1 VASDISLTLIYFLE
15 TENNNLSYN
24 SYQFHMVQVLENLKT
39 STSQGSGS
47 AKPEN
52 SNHHCHLH
60 IFTMI
65 QVFNVQLQEK
75 PENRTITPT

>member
-24 SYQFHMVQVLENLKT
+24 SYQFHMVQVLGNLKT
-39 STSQGSGS
+39 ATSQGSGS

-52 SNHHCHLH
+52 SNHHCH
-60 IFTMI
+60 
-65 QVFNVQLQEK
+65 
-75 PENRTITPT
+75 